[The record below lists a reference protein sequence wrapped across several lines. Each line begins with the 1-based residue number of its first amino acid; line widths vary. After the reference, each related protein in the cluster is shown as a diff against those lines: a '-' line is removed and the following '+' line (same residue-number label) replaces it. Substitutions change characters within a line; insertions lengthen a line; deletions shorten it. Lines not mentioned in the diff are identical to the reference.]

1 MSFSDSSDEHDVVNN
16 WLRILGARVQVS
28 LQLDQDGLCAIGHLS
43 GIDCALEVPEGCG
56 KVFLRAPL
64 LSLDQCGEATLRFCL
79 AQHLLGIN
87 TAGAVFAIDQKE
99 DAIVL
104 WQTRDLA
111 GLDLESFA
119 MMVVEFF
126 EAADHWRYELDALQR
141 PPEAVVAAA
150 NSGQRINEFAL
161 RA

>member
-16 WLRILGARVQVS
+16 WLRILGARVQIN
-28 LQLDQDGLCAIGHLS
+28 LQLDHDGMCAIGHLS

-56 KVFLRAPL
+56 KIFLRAPI
-64 LSLDQCGEATLRFCL
+64 LSLDLCNEATLRFCL

-87 TAGAVFAIDQKE
+87 TAGAVFAIDQK
-99 DAIVL
+99 DNAMVL

-126 EAADHWRYELDALQR
+126 EAADHWRYELDSLQR
-141 PPEAVVAAA
+141 PPEEKPAGA
-150 NSGQRINEFAL
+150 NPVQRINEFAL